1 VAQRRLSTPVRELRR
16 KTVSVTGTQVLA
28 DGTERELT
36 PAGLTAPLDGALRAL
51 SASVVLLAVAAVAI
65 RL

>member
-1 VAQRRLSTPVRELRR
+1 LQR
-16 KTVSVTGTQVLA
+16 LA

-36 PAGLTAPLDGALRAL
+36 PERLSAPLDGALKAL
-51 SASVVLLAVAAVAI
+51 SAAVVLLAVAAVAI